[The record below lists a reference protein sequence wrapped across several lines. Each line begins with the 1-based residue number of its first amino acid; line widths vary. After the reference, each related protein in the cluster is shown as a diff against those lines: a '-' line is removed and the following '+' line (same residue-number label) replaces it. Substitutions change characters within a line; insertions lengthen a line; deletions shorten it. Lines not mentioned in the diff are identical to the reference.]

1 MIDFNKTNLLR
12 KKIADEKTSTN
23 EVPVSRIAFLFVFIA
38 KFLIFYGALYLT
50 LTKFDKIPFNFL
62 ESLVVYFGLLAI
74 LWKRK

>member
-1 MIDFNKTNLLR
+1 MSDE
-12 KKIADEKTSTN
+12 ASEHAEKT
-23 EVPVSRIAFLFVFIA
+23 PVSRVAFLLVFIA

-50 LTKFDKIPFNFL
+50 LTKFNKIPFNFL